1 MWKPLPQNSINNS
14 NLYNS
19 NEEVEKDYSV
29 VDKKYLISKEDL
41 EKINLKPVSNIVANP
56 SRNMPY
62 IDIVNLQS
70 LNKAQLNM
78 ILNVKLKPAVPN
90 KKPTYYETKHPVL
103 KELLDTFKRKN
114 V

>member
-1 MWKPLPQNSINNS
+1 MWKPQPESSIIYH
-14 NLYNS
+14 L
-19 NEEVEKDYSV
+19 NEELEKDYSV

-41 EKINLKPVSNIVANP
+41 EKINLKPVSDIIANP

-62 IDIVNLQS
+62 KDVVSLKS

-78 ILNVKLKPAVPN
+78 ILNVKLKPSVPN
-90 KKPTYYETKHPVL
+90 EKPKYYETKHPVL
-103 KELLDTFKRKN
+103 RELLDIFKSSK